1 VRRILTLLTLC
12 LCWVLFASGALAE
25 QGRVEKGNLVI
36 EGIPEI
42 PERILDRLNQYQSTR
57 TASLQG
63 WLPSGEGFLIKTRFG
78 ETQQIHLVKSPG
90 GARRQITFFH
100 EPVDKAWVSPNP
112 EVHGFLF
119 TRDVGGSELYQIFF
133 FDLETGT
140 YQLLTDGRSRNG
152 DVRWSNRGHRFV
164 FSTTKRN
171 GRDWDLHI
179 ADISQPGS
187 SRPVLEKTGAWE
199 AQDWS
204 PDDAKLLV
212 RRYVSINEVYP
223 YILDMETEELTP
235 FHPTDKRVSYGNMLY
250 AKDGRGIYFTSDQN
264 SEFLRLQYY
273 DLAEGQI
280 TVMADDI
287 SWDVEGFALSDD
299 GKHLA
304 FTVNEEGM
312 SALHL
317 MDLTS
322 MQEVYLPALPRGRIY
337 GLHFDPEGT
346 KLGLVL
352 NTPQH
357 PGDVFTLDLSS
368 REIVRWTFS
377 EVGGL
382 KGEDLVTPELIRYE
396 TFDQVDGQPRTTS
409 AFYYR
414 PRGSGPFP
422 VLIDIHGGPERQAR
436 PSFNSLRQYFI
447 KELGIAVLRPNVRG
461 SSGYGKS
468 YLLLD
473 NGYKREDSV
482 RDIGAL
488 LDWIAEQPELDS
500 DRVVLF
506 GSSYGG
512 YMVLGSMTH
521 YNHRLRAAIEKYG
534 ISNFVTFLENTKDYR
549 RDLRRAEYGDERDPQ
564 MREFLTQISPTSN
577 AAKITKPL
585 FIFQGLNDPR
595 VPVTESEQMVEN
607 IRENGGV
614 VWYLLAKD
622 EGHGLSKKT
631 NRDYFNSAVILF
643 LERFLLEGEG
653 TP

>member
-1 VRRILTLLTLC
+1 
-12 LCWVLFASGALAE
+12 
-25 QGRVEKGNLVI
+25 
-36 EGIPEI
+36 
-42 PERILDRLNQYQSTR
+42 
-57 TASLQG
+57 
-63 WLPSGEGFLIKTRFG
+63 
-78 ETQQIHLVKSPG
+78 
-90 GARRQITFFH
+90 
-100 EPVDKAWVSPNP
+100 
-112 EVHGFLF
+112 
-119 TRDVGGSELYQIFF
+119 
-133 FDLETGT
+133 
-140 YQLLTDGRSRNG
+140 
-152 DVRWSNRGHRFV
+152 
-164 FSTTKRN
+164 
-171 GRDWDLHI
+171 
-179 ADISQPGS
+179 
-187 SRPVLEKTGAWE
+187 
-199 AQDWS
+199 
-204 PDDAKLLV
+204 
-212 RRYVSINEVYP
+212 
-223 YILDMETEELTP
+223 
-235 FHPTDKRVSYGNMLY
+235 
-250 AKDGRGIYFTSDQN
+250 
-264 SEFLRLQYY
+264 
-273 DLAEGQI
+273 
-280 TVMADDI
+280 
-287 SWDVEGFALSDD
+287 
-299 GKHLA
+299 
-304 FTVNEEGM
+304 
-312 SALHL
+312 
-317 MDLTS
+317 
-322 MQEVYLPALPRGRIY
+322 LPALPRGRIY